1 MEIHSLEEFD
11 KANSLG
17 VKHFMLDNF
26 SPEDIRGALKSK
38 KEGTTIEVS
47 GGIGLDILE
56 DYLIEGIDAISVG
69 ALTHSPETVD
79 ISLKMKRS

>member
-1 MEIHSLEEFD
+1 
-11 KANSLG
+11 
-17 VKHFMLDNF
+17 MLDNF
-26 SPEDIRGALKSK
+26 SPEDIRGALKS